1 MIRAGRV
8 FAWILAIAF
17 FVASVWYFLLSQ
29 QISVADEPI
38 FARDVPFDRV
48 LEDFYD
54 WYITTLMQERLN
66 ILINFVGFLA
76 LIGVVLA
83 LRELFGRDR
92 SVGILAAASA
102 TLGAVLWIVGNL
114 VQLGGHRAVELMAR
128 GGNDLDPVN
137 AISFTI
143 DRVDDWFELIGLGLI
158 GLGAFTFGAGA
169 IRTGV
174 LPRAWGYF
182 TLALGAFVV
191 VISLAYAFES
201 GDLVDLLLLITG
213 IVLVPAWGVWTAVL
227 FSRNDSRSTSV
238 V

>member
-38 FARDVPFDRV
+38 FARDVPFEQV
-48 LEDFYD
+48 LEEFYD
-54 WYITTLMQERLN
+54 WYVTTLMQERLN
-66 ILINFVGFLA
+66 ILVNFVGFLA
-76 LIGVVLA
+76 LIGVVLG
-83 LRELFGRDR
+83 LREWFGR
-92 SVGILAAASA
+92 SFGILAAASA

-128 GGNDLDPVN
+128 GGNNLHPVN

-143 DRVDDWFELIGLGLI
+143 DRIDDWFELIGLGLI
-158 GLGAFTFGAGA
+158 GLGAFTFGGGA
-169 IRTGV
+169 IRTGI

-182 TLALGAFVV
+182 TLALGALLV

-227 FSRNDSRSTSV
+227 FSRNDSRSTSGV
-238 V
+238 

>member
-38 FARDVPFDRV
+38 FARDVPFNRV
-48 LEDFYD
+48 LEGFYD

-92 SVGILAAASA
+92 SFGILAAASA

>member
-1 MIRAGRV
+1 
-8 FAWILAIAF
+8 
-17 FVASVWYFLLSQ
+17 
-29 QISVADEPI
+29 
-38 FARDVPFDRV
+38 
-48 LEDFYD
+48 
-54 WYITTLMQERLN
+54 
-66 ILINFVGFLA
+66 
-76 LIGVVLA
+76 
-83 LRELFGRDR
+83 
-92 SVGILAAASA
+92 
-102 TLGAVLWIVGNL
+102 VLWIVGNL

-182 TLALGAFVV
+182 TLALGALVV
-191 VISLAYAFES
+191 VISLAHAFES

-227 FSRNDSRSTSV
+227 FSRNDSRSTSAV
-238 V
+238 